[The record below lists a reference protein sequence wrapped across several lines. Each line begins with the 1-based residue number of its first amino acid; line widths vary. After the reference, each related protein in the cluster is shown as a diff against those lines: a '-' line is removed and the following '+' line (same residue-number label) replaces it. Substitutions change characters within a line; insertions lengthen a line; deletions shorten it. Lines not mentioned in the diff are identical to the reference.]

1 MKVNVN
7 HCNSSQSFSVLA
19 TTQTLFGSFSN
30 LISHFKA
37 IFQTKLFSC
46 YKMFKGKQLENY
58 IKASKCIKYILSIEI
73 IVKDACY
80 K

>member
-7 HCNSSQSFSVLA
+7 QCNSSQEVSVLA
-19 TTQTLFGSFSN
+19 TTQTLFCSFSN

-37 IFQTKLFSC
+37 LFQAKLFSC
-46 YKMFKGKQLENY
+46 YKMFKGKQFKNY
-58 IKASKCIKYILSIEI
+58 IKASKYIKYILSIEI